1 MADVREN
8 FEISKEDPK
17 YMICNICGSRLSKGS
32 KETTFQK
39 HLETKKH
46 LKELNS
52 KNRLKPAETK
62 PAITSSWETAPINEA
77 RIYEQPFSQSIGYQG
92 PGGHPPRL
100 LTPGGKHKI
109 AVDRKKLE
117 TLYSNYQDPK
127 EANRITVDGMV
138 RFLGDV
144 QVDPSSKSCLLLVW
158 KLQAKT
164 PCEFSREEF
173 MQGMIALGCDSVDKL
188 RNKMSSLE
196 QEIQDPNIF
205 KEFYQFTFNYGKAN
219 TPGQKGLDA
228 DVALAYWNLILQ
240 GKFRLL
246 DTWMTFVKEV
256 YKRPIPKDAWNML
269 LDFAGTIND
278 DMSNYDEESAW
289 PVIIDDF
296 VEYVRNPSS

>member
-62 PAITSSWETAPINEA
+62 PALTSSWETAPINEA

-109 AVDRKKLE
+109 A
-117 TLYSNYQDPK
+117 
-127 EANRITVDGMV
+127 G
-138 RFLGDV
+138 
-144 QVDPSSKSCLLLVW
+144 
-158 KLQAKT
+158 
-164 PCEFSREEF
+164 
-173 MQGMIALGCDSVDKL
+173 
-188 RNKMSSLE
+188 
-196 QEIQDPNIF
+196 
-205 KEFYQFTFNYGKAN
+205 
-219 TPGQKGLDA
+219 
-228 DVALAYWNLILQ
+228 
-240 GKFRLL
+240 
-246 DTWMTFVKEV
+246 
-256 YKRPIPKDAWNML
+256 
-269 LDFAGTIND
+269 
-278 DMSNYDEESAW
+278 
-289 PVIIDDF
+289 
-296 VEYVRNPSS
+296 